1 LIDRRLAARI
11 LMDIWPKAQVFV
23 TPAPVPTLWT
33 VKTSIHT
40 ANANTFEILL
50 GVSIARTGSLIVSH
64 NFPTWDTQD
73 PDGRSRAFIS
83 VNGTSDLIGYLCHLR
98 TYGLPDEN
106 DHRVL
111 PDFNQQAPCVGFYY
125 HTAKLAEALWDV
137 PDQTPNCIT
146 VKAEGES
153 YEVTFYR
160 PGEPLARIKNLSGL
174 RPYLKSPGAIEKEAL
189 AAQHRV
195 RDLDT
200 RGFPLTQVL
209 DLSGPADPSF
219 LSLDPDRLE

>member
-1 LIDRRLAARI
+1 VIDRRLAARI
-11 LMDIWPKAQVFV
+11 LMDIWPRAQVFV
-23 TPAPVPTLWT
+23 PPSPVPTLWT
-33 VKTSIHT
+33 VKTTVYT
-40 ANANTFEILL
+40 ATAGTFEILL
-50 GVSIARTGSLIVSH
+50 GVALAGTGSLIVSH
-64 NFPTWDTQD
+64 NFPTWSARDT
-73 PDGRSRAFIS
+73 DGRSRAS
-83 VNGTSDLIGYLCHLR
+83 LSANGTSDLIGYLCHLR
-98 TYGLPDEN
+98 TQVIPDEN

-111 PDFNQQAPCVGFYY
+111 PDFDQKAPCVGLYY
-125 HTAKLAEALWDV
+125 HTAKIAEALWDV
-137 PDQTPNCIT
+137 PEQSPNVII

-174 RPYLKSPGAIEKEAL
+174 RPYLNSPGAIEKEAL
-189 AAQHRV
+189 FARYRI

-219 LSLDPDRLE
+219 LGLDPDRVE